1 MGIEVKFGSSREVH
15 NYLLQFYLQ
24 LYCILSSLAV
34 HDYGFGVYFLVE
46 AL

>member
-15 NYLLQFYLQ
+15 NLLQFYLQ